1 MLLGSTFPHHPIL
14 SFLLTE
20 LFAQELFTTTL
31 SVYSAISSTFL
42 FLYLIFLIKDQL
54 LIYQSL
60 QIKYNDKV
68 RGNAITHH
76 IRTTSL
82 CHYGNSLNS
91 EIISDLD
98 RKLIFAV
105 GVQYK
110 LFHYSIIQAIYFIT

>member
-14 SFLLTE
+14 SLLLTE

-31 SVYSAISSTFL
+31 FVYSAILSTFL

-68 RGNAITHH
+68 RGNAITHY